1 MLSLIFSHVG
11 SGVVGAD
18 AATATASDPPPT
30 LPSRGLGAPSGAAPA
45 RAATASSCAMRASRR
60 HSAGRRNGPAHTPT
74 RAGVGVFC
82 LCVFWFC
89 NKLQINCRERL
100 EPRNI
105 KALLR
110 RGTARL
116 RLGHVVSAEADFY
129 LALAVAPGGEQAWA
143 ALARLPV
150 RWERRGWREMERGCA
165 RKNFGR
171 RKKKRASSPAHTLR
185 SSFFP
190 THPPNPTRPPLPK
203 HTHPHAMVTEAPV
216 RET

>member
-1 MLSLIFSHVG
+1 MLPLIFSHVG

-45 RAATASSCAMRASRR
+45 RATIASSCAMRASRR
-60 HSAGRRNGPAHTPT
+60 HSAGRRNGPAHTPA
-74 RAGVGVFC
+74 RAGVWAFFVCAF
-82 LCVFWFC
+82 FWFC

-116 RLGHVVSAEADFY
+116 RLGHVISPEADFY
-129 LALAVAPGGEQAWA
+129 LALAVAPGGEQACPGTSFGNCSVLSGA
-143 ALARLPV
+143 AAGLV
-150 RWERRGWREMERGCA
+150 
-165 RKNFGR
+165 
-171 RKKKRASSPAHTLR
+171 
-185 SSFFP
+185 
-190 THPPNPTRPPLPK
+190 
-203 HTHPHAMVTEAPV
+203 
-216 RET
+216 